1 MPLDLPEH
9 FNIAGWFV
17 DRPAQAHPDRVAIHG
32 EPVAVRYAELRDLVN
47 RAGNALRA
55 SGCEAGDRVL
65 ILLPDGVE
73 FFAAFFGAAKIGS
86 IAVPVNYLARRRDL
100 AYYLSDSGA
109 GIAIVHASVLPE
121 FGPAAEG
128 KRLKLIVA
136 GATDATASAINATT
150 WDQWLKGESA
160 MLETYS
166 TTPADT
172 AFFLFSS
179 GSSGQPKAVIHQHK
193 DMVAT
198 SRGFA
203 HGVLGIGPE
212 DRTFSVSKLF
222 FAYGL
227 GNGMYFPLSV
237 GAGTI
242 LNPERTKVDRVA
254 KLIAKHR
261 PTIFF
266 AVPTFFSAMLQEA
279 DRGLQFDFSSV
290 RLVVSAGEPL
300 PAEIFRQF
308 QERYRLE
315 ILDGIGSTE
324 MLQTFLSNRPGQAR
338 ENSCGVPVPGFE
350 VRVVG
355 EDGRPLPA
363 DEIGTLWVKGDSS
376 FAGYWN
382 KPEIT
387 AGAKLGEW
395 VVTGD
400 KFYCDADGYYH
411 YCGRADDMM
420 KVSGMWVAPGEVENA
435 LLGHEDV
442 AEAAVVGLTD
452 GSGLIC
458 PVAYVVLKPSCEDSP
473 SAETSIGNFLRSR
486 LPSYKCPRVIHFVN
500 ELPKTATGKIQRYRL
515 REQGD
520 SGQPAR

>member
-1 MPLDLPEH
+1 MSLDLPEH
-9 FNIAGWFV
+9 FNIAGWFI
-17 DRPAQAHPDRVAIHG
+17 DRPAQAHPDRVAILG
-32 EPVAVRYAELRDLVN
+32 EPAPVRYGELRDLVN

-55 SGCEAGDRVL
+55 SGCEPGDRVL
-65 ILLPDGVE
+65 ILLPDSVE
-73 FFAAFFGAAKIGS
+73 FFAAFFGAAKIGA
-86 IAVPVNYLARRRDL
+86 IAVPVNYLARRNDL

-109 GIAIVHASVLPE
+109 EIAVAHASVLPE

-128 KRLKLIVA
+128 KRLKLIVV
-136 GATDATASAINATT
+136 GATGATAAAKTTT
-150 WDQWLKGESA
+150 WDNWLKEESTR
-160 MLETYS
+160 LETFP
-166 TTPADT
+166 TKPTDT

-179 GSSGQPKAVIHQHK
+179 GSSGRPKAVIHQHK

-203 HGVLGIGPE
+203 QGVLGIGPE

-237 GAGTI
+237 GASTI
-242 LNPERTKVDRVA
+242 LNPERTKVERVGE
-254 KLIAKHR
+254 LIAKHR

-266 AVPTFFSAMLQEA
+266 AVPTFFSAMLHEA
-279 DRGLQFDFSSV
+279 DRGVQFDFSSL

-308 QERYRLE
+308 RKRYRLE

-324 MLQTFLSNRPGQAR
+324 MLQTFVSNRPGQAR
-338 ENSCGVPVPGFE
+338 ENSCGMPVPGFE

-355 EDGRPLPA
+355 EDNRPLPPG
-363 DEIGTLWVKGDSS
+363 EIGTLWAKGDSS

-382 KPEIT
+382 RPEIT
-387 AGAKLGEW
+387 GVNKLGEW

-435 LLGHEDV
+435 LLGHEEV
-442 AEAAVVGLTD
+442 AEAAVIGLPD
-452 GSGLIC
+452 GSGLTC
-458 PVAYVVLKPSCEDSP
+458 PVAYVVLKAGCEEGGH
-473 SAETSIGNFLRSR
+473 AETSIGNFLRSR

-515 REQGD
+515 RELGD